1 MATTPRK
8 QIGGVVKLN
17 HPNFNEIGSRVRPPD
32 AQISSKSDDFCRA
45 IICKRGL
52 CRHAVSVCLSIMF
65 VNSVETNKHVLELF
79 SPSVSHTTLVFQYQ
93 TSWQYSDGNSTNGGV
108 ECRWGRKKSRFWRW
122 LMECE
127 QQLRRWT
134 MQFTTQLCRAS
145 VNLCLS
151 QPAWTA
157 TTKRRDENRI

>member
-108 ECRWGRKKSRFWRW
+108 ECRWGRKT
-122 LMECE
+122 
-127 QQLRRWT
+127 LR
-134 MQFTTQLCRAS
+134 S
-145 VNLCLS
+145 HHLS
-151 QPAWTA
+151 QYLAPLCAVNDSTA
-157 TTKRRDENRI
+157 KCNKLSCNGPWQVHDTSRW